1 MVAGDPSNENTIPW
15 RSFRPHVGLAT
26 FIPVTNDER
35 EIASR
40 GSFPFPCFDRFPMY
54 RHAKRVVITVLG
66 ASVLLVGV
74 AMIVLPGP
82 AILVIPAGLGILATE
97 FVWARRLLNRIK
109 QQLPGARA
117 EPAASNPPNVI
128 VQPAEQRVDPTSV

>member
-1 MVAGDPSNENTIPW
+1 MIGGKLPTEVRI
-15 RSFRPHVGLAT
+15 
-26 FIPVTNDER
+26 
-35 EIASR
+35 
-40 GSFPFPCFDRFPMY
+40 RFSVSDHAPMY

-82 AILVIPAGLGILATE
+82 AFIVIPAGLAILATE

-109 QQLPGARA
+109 QQLSGSRA
-117 EPAASNPPNVI
+117 EPAASNPPKAI
-128 VQPAEQRVDPTSV
+128 DKSTGQRVGPTSA